1 MTRLL
6 AIDPGVNG
14 GLAWVDSDGIVR
26 AEKMPDG
33 MTAIVDKLRELQAYD
48 GFDGITMEDVGTYM
62 PGNSGPAAATFARH
76 IGNLETAIYMLQLP
90 LSVVRP
96 QKWEKESGFSVTKH
110 RPPNYADLKARVKE
124 FEVLVKAKKKV
135 NKEEMQLAKKALA
148 AADAKAKQ
156 EHKGE
161 IKESMQRRYPHLR
174 VTLAT
179 ADALGILTWA
189 LGREK

>member
-1 MTRLL
+1 MKRIL
-6 AIDPGVNG
+6 AIDPGLSG
-14 GLAWVDSDGIVR
+14 GLAWVDHQGKV
-26 AEKMPDG
+26 ETLKMPDG
-33 MTAIVDKLRELQAYD
+33 MTAIVDGLKDLKN
-48 GFDGITMEDVGTYM
+48 DGIIEVVMEDVGTYM

-90 LSVVRP
+90 LTVVRP
-96 QKWEKESGFSVTKH
+96 QKWEKESGFSVAKH
-110 RPPNYADLKARVKE
+110 RPPNYAELKARVKQ

-135 NKEEMQLAKKALA
+135 DKEEMQLAKKALA

-161 IKESMQRRYPHLR
+161 IKETMARRYPHLK

-189 LGREK
+189 MGREKP

>member
-1 MTRLL
+1 MKRLL
-6 AIDPGVNG
+6 CIDPGQNG
-14 GLAWVDSDGIVR
+14 SFAWIDHQGKVETR
-26 AEKMPDG
+26 KMPEG
-33 MTAIVDKLRELQAYD
+33 MTAIVDGLKDLKN
-48 GFDGITMEDVGTYM
+48 DGIIEVVMEDVGTYM

-96 QKWEKESGFSVTKH
+96 QKWEKESGFSVAKH
-110 RPPNYADLKARVKE
+110 RPPNYAELKERVKQ

-135 NKEEMQLAKKALA
+135 DKEEMQLAKKALA

-161 IKESMQRRYPHLR
+161 IKESMQRRYPHLK
-174 VTLAT
+174 VPLAT
-179 ADALGILTWA
+179 ADALAILTWA
-189 LGREK
+189 VEK